1 MKLTLLA
8 VVVSTVLT
16 TPIFAAPNP
25 EPLEIALSIDTA
37 DQVAPEQARIPLTA
51 SVTLHGAT
59 PEAVYPT
66 VVQVNGKSF
75 PIGAKLSVSY
85 ITVQGFAGCVF
96 YGIDGSK
103 TSVTSWTIPQTV
115 PVGPPQTLVNGTCRD
130 PNTICAFEL

>member
-75 PIGAKLSVSY
+75 PIGTKSQLVKHEQLFPSFCSALIFPDICKDLFFSTRLSFSFPFRLFFRER
-85 ITVQGFAGCVF
+85 TPCSQ
-96 YGIDGSK
+96 
-103 TSVTSWTIPQTV
+103 
-115 PVGPPQTLVNGTCRD
+115 R
-130 PNTICAFEL
+130 